1 MPVGLEVLSSVGS
14 LQVTSNY
21 KNLAF
26 YDYLDV
32 TVVSDGSPDFYV
44 YQLPVD
50 NTYVYA
56 YRPLTTGVAVGFHL
70 SANRALIVAPA
81 NRNTPVRIYRFRR
94 DGSGARANFGLEVFD
109 DSGNLTFSSAIQYL
123 KVLGYMSFSRFGT
136 VGDTAAY
143 NRRPAIIAGNMGC
156 LATLSGGSGRWLW
169 RQRFT
174 TLTFNADNSI
184 TVSQLSSLEEFW
196 QDSSPGHLPYGTN
209 STNAIVIDSSQ
220 LP

>member
-26 YDYLDV
+26 YDYFDI
-32 TVVSDGSPDFYV
+32 TVVSDGSPDLYV
-44 YQLPVD
+44 YQLAID
-50 NTYVYA
+50 NTYIYA
-56 YRPLTTGVAVGFHL
+56 YRPLVTGVAVGFHL
-70 SANRALIVAPA
+70 SSNRALVVAPA
-81 NRNTPVRIYRFRR
+81 NRSTPVRIYRFRR
-94 DGSGARANFGLEVFD
+94 DGSGPRANFGLEVFD
-109 DSGNLTFSSAIQYL
+109 SSGGLTFSSATNYL

-136 VGDTAAY
+136 LGDTATY
-143 NRRPAIIAGNMGC
+143 SRRPAVIAGNMGC
-156 LATLSGGSGRWLW
+156 LATLSGTSGRWLW

-174 TLTFNADNSI
+174 TLTFNTNNSI
-184 TVSQLSSLEEFW
+184 TVSQLSSLEEFS
-196 QDSSPGHLPYGTN
+196 DESSPGLLPYGAN